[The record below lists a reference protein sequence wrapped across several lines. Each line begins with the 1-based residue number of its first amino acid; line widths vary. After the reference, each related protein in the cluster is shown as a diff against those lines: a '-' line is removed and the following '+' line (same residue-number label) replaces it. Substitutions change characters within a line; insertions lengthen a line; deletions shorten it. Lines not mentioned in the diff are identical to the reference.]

1 MLVFGKFSMLCVL
14 TNNRFEIGLLN
25 FATINWKIAWN
36 IYTNKK
42 CIALYYLAFNFSI
55 SSFSCDSCESNID
68 ILCAILLPSR
78 KLYAKISTYSLHA
91 KISGKARN
99 LVLIFFLLCNVYQG
113 HVTIKRTSSV
123 LLCVHSKTSGKI
135 ASQK

>member
-1 MLVFGKFSMLCVL
+1 M
-14 TNNRFEIGLLN
+14 
-25 FATINWKIAWN
+25 
-36 IYTNKK
+36 NKK
-42 CIALYYLAFNFSI
+42 CIALYYLAISFSI
-55 SSFSCDSCESNID
+55 RSFSSDLCERNID

-78 KLYAKISTYSLHA
+78 KLYAEIPTYSLHA